1 MNWHRLFVSLLAAL
15 LLTGAVSHAL
25 AQVRELR
32 VGVLAFR
39 DLEQTRRQWQ
49 PTVDQLNRKVSGAH
63 FSLDAMFYDDFLQ
76 AMKKQRFDFV
86 LVNPEFYLARR
97 LDQRLS
103 AIATLMPLAEGHPVS
118 QFGGVIFT
126 RADRADIDELQD
138 LRGKTVAAPFAE
150 SFGGFLMQRW
160 ELYQTGIDIGEL
172 AGTLY
177 TGMPHDKVVQ
187 EVLAGSADAGFVR
200 SGILESMAREGKL
213 DLARIKLLNPQPAGI
228 FPQRVST
235 DLYPEWPFVS
245 TARVS
250 EAVVKKVTLALLQIH
265 PDEQVAVQ
273 GNYYAFA
280 PAGNYAAAEAIM
292 QRLQYLDQPNREFRL
307 RDVARQYA
315 LELIAAALLILLLV
329 IAVLVHLRRVN
340 RNLLLLQHRRERMS
354 RVLARSN
361 ERLERKVEVRTRELQ
376 QSENRFRSMF
386 EHHASPMLLI
396 EPTEGAIVNANH
408 AAAAFYGYPEARLRS
423 MNIAEINMMSPQE
436 ISAERSKAMHEERNY
451 FVFPHR
457 LADGGVRTVEVHS
470 SPVVMAGRT
479 LLFSIVHDITERQE
493 LESRLQDMAFYDPLT
508 HLANRRLMLDRL
520 RQALLANVRSG
531 QCGALIFLDLDN
543 FKKLNDLHGHAK
555 GDQLLCEVA
564 RRILSS
570 IRQQDT
576 AARLGGDEFLVMLET
591 LSDSL
596 ETAVIQAE
604 MVAEKIR
611 SALAEP
617 YLLTGD
623 GGEVIEH
630 HCSSSIGVTVFCD
643 RQQDIDI
650 LLKRAD
656 MAMYEAKQ
664 AGRDTIRFFDPAM
677 QAAIEQRAG
686 LENEL
691 RSAVESG
698 QLRLFYQVQVD
709 AGRKVQ
715 GAEVLLR
722 WQHPR
727 RGLVA
732 PGEFITLAE
741 ETGMILPIGQ
751 WVLETA
757 CAQIKAWQPHPVL
770 RDLTLSVNVSA
781 RQFAQTDFVE
791 KVMLA
796 VRHHAINPLLLK
808 LELTESVVLEDIEES
823 ICKMRALKDF
833 GVRFAMDDFGT
844 GYSSLTYLKRLPLDQ
859 LKIDQSFV
867 RQISN
872 DQADRVMVMA
882 IVDLA
887 MNFELDIIAEGV
899 ETEAQFQLLH
909 RFGCGSF
916 QGYLFSKPV
925 PLAEFEALLPQ
936 GTALEPGV

>member
-1 MNWHRLFVSLLAAL
+1 MNWQHMFISMLATLLLA
-15 LLTGAVSHAL
+15 GMGPHAL
-25 AQVRELR
+25 AQDRELR

-39 DLEQTRRQWQ
+39 DLEQTRQRWQ
-49 PTVDQLNRKVSGAH
+49 PTVDQLNRKVRGAH
-63 FSLDAMFYDDFLQ
+63 FSLDALYYDELVQ
-76 AMKKQRFDFV
+76 AMEKKRFDFM
-86 LVNPEFYLARR
+86 LANPEFYLAHRIN
-97 LDQRLS
+97 QSLS

-126 RADRADIDELQD
+126 RADRADIDKLQD
-138 LRGKTVAAPFAE
+138 LRGRTVAAPFAE

-172 AGTLY
+172 AGILY
-177 TGMPHDKVVQ
+177 TGMPHDKVVRA
-187 EVLAGSADAGFVR
+187 VLAGSADAGFVR
-200 SGILESMAREGKL
+200 TGILESMAREGKL
-213 DLARIKLLNPQPAGI
+213 DRARIKLLNPQPAGV
-228 FPQRVST
+228 FPQSVST
-235 DLYPEWPFVS
+235 GLYPEWPFVA

-250 EAVVKKVTLALLQIH
+250 EAVVKKVTLALLQIR
-265 PDEQVAVQ
+265 PDERAAVQ
-273 GNYYAFA
+273 GKYYAFA

-292 QRLQYLDQPNREFRL
+292 QRLQYLDQPHREFRL
-307 RDVARQYA
+307 RDVMRQYA
-315 LELIAAALLILLLV
+315 LELIAAALLILLLAV
-329 IAVLVHLRRVN
+329 AVLVHLRRVN
-340 RNLLLLQHRRERMS
+340 RNLLLIQQRRERMS

-396 EPTEGAIVNANH
+396 EPAEGVIVNANH
-408 AAAAFYGYPEARLRS
+408 AAVAFYGYPEARLRG
-423 MNIAEINMMSPQE
+423 MNIAEINMMSPQD
-436 ISAERSKAMHEERNY
+436 ISAERGKAMHEERNY

-457 LADGGVRTVEVHS
+457 LADGSVRTVEVHS
-470 SPVVMAGRT
+470 SPVVMAGRI
-479 LLFSIVHDITERQE
+479 LLFSIVHDITERREMETQ
-493 LESRLQDMAFYDPLT
+493 LQSLAFYDPLT

-520 RQALLANVRSG
+520 RKALVANKRSG
-531 QCGALIFLDLDN
+531 HCGALIFLDLDH
-543 FKKLNDLHGHAK
+543 FKKLNDLHGHAM
-555 GDQLLCEVA
+555 GDQLLREVA
-564 RRILSS
+564 SRILTS

-576 AARLGGDEFLVMLET
+576 AARLGGDEFLVMLEG

-596 ETAVIQAE
+596 ETAVIQVE
-604 MVAEKIR
+604 TVAEKIR
-611 SALAEP
+611 AALAAP

-643 RQQDIDI
+643 RQQEVDV

-677 QAAIEQRAG
+677 QATIEQRAG

>member
-1 MNWHRLFVSLLAAL
+1 MNWHRLFILMLAAL
-15 LLTGAVSHAL
+15 SLTGAVSHAL
-25 AQVRELR
+25 AQEQELH

-39 DLEQTRRQWQ
+39 DLEQTRQRWQ

-63 FSLDAMFYDDFLQ
+63 FMLDAMFYDDFVR
-76 AMKKQRFDFV
+76 AMEKQRFDFV

-160 ELYQTGIDIGEL
+160 ELYKTGIDIGEL

-177 TGMPHDKVVQ
+177 TGMPHDKVVR
-187 EVLAGSADAGFVR
+187 EVLAGRADAGFVR

-213 DLARIKLLNPQPAGI
+213 DLARIKLLNPQPVGV

-235 DLYPEWPFVS
+235 DLYPEWPFVA

-250 EAVVKKVTLALLQIH
+250 EAVVKKVTLALLQIR
-265 PDEQVAVQ
+265 PDERAAVQ

-292 QRLQYLDQPNREFRL
+292 QRLQYLDQPKREFRL
-307 RDVARQYA
+307 RDVMRKYA

-340 RNLLLLQHRRERMS
+340 RDLLLLQHRRERMT
-354 RVLARSN
+354 RVMARSN

-386 EHHASPMLLI
+386 ESHASPMLLI
-396 EPTEGAIVNANH
+396 NPDGGKMTNANQ
-408 AAAAFYGYPEARLRS
+408 AAAQLYGFPVERMRGMSVFEITVDPPEKVFEKIQEILYGSRRPLHCLHRTANGAVRDMEAHMSVIEMGGEKLLFAILHDITDRFELEARL
-423 MNIAEINMMSPQE
+423 
-436 ISAERSKAMHEERNY
+436 
-451 FVFPHR
+451 
-457 LADGGVRTVEVHS
+457 
-470 SPVVMAGRT
+470 
-479 LLFSIVHDITERQE
+479 QE
-493 LESRLQDMAFYDPLT
+493 LAFYDPLT

-520 RQALLANVRSG
+520 RKALVANVRSG
-531 QCGALIFLDLDN
+531 HCAALIFLDLDN
-543 FKKLNDLHGHAK
+543 FKKLNDLHGHAM

-564 RRILSS
+564 SRILTSV
-570 IRQQDT
+570 RQQDSV
-576 AARLGGDEFLVMLET
+576 ARLGGDEFLVMLET

-604 MVAEKIR
+604 TVAEKIR
-611 SALAEP
+611 SALAAP
-617 YLLTGD
+617 YLLTGE
-623 GGEVIEH
+623 GGGVIEY
-630 HCSSSIGVTVFCD
+630 HCSSSIGVAVFCD

-757 CAQIKAWQPHPVL
+757 CAQLKAWQSHP
-770 RDLTLSVNVSA
+770 DLCDLSLSVNVSA

-791 KVMLA
+791 KVILA
-796 VRHHAINPLLLK
+796 ARHHAINPLLLK

-823 ICKMRALKDF
+823 ICKMQVLKDF

-844 GYSSLTYLKRLPLDQ
+844 GYSSLAYLKRLPLDQ

-899 ETEAQFQLLH
+899 ETETQFQLLH

-925 PLAEFEALLPQ
+925 PLGEFEALLPQ